1 MVIIKNNIDMEFS
14 EIGDKMGGLTAEQ
27 VLILARYGMD
37 ILSITGIGLLSDGLV
52 RLASKVLMSEDIDN
66 EEYGDVIA
74 DMLRIAQCTYELNEQ
89 CMNECKT
96 PFGLTGV
103 EFDNLRFGFG
113 KVKNMSEI
121 HTQRKA
127 S

>member
-1 MVIIKNNIDMEFS
+1 MEFS

-96 PFGLTGV
+96 PFGLTV

-121 HTQRKA
+121 HSQRKA